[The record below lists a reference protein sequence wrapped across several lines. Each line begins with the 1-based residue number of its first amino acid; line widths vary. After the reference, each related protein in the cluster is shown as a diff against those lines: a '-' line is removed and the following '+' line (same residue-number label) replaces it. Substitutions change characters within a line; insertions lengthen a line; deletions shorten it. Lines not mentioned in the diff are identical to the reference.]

1 MNLITTN
8 LNRWKPT
15 LLDELFDDR
24 WFNFDTFNQTFPAV
38 NTIEKDNQY
47 LLEIAVPGMDK
58 KDFEIEIQNDLISIS
73 SISKQEKEVN
83 DNLNYNRQEFNYN
96 TFHRTFSL
104 PKEVDQSKIN
114 AIYSNG
120 ILTITLPK
128 LKEVISKSKKLIEVT
143 GFILIK

>member
-1 MNLITTN
+1 MNLISTN

-24 WFNFDTFNQTFPAV
+24 WFNFDAFNQTFPAV

-73 SISKQEKEVN
+73 SISKQEKEVK
-83 DNLNYNRQEFNYN
+83 DILNYNRQEFNYN
-96 TFHRTFSL
+96 SFHRTFSL
-104 PKEVDQSKIN
+104 PKEVDQSKIKAN
-114 AIYSNG
+114 YSNG

-128 LKEVISKSKKLIEVT
+128 LKEVISKSKKLIEV
-143 GFILIK
+143 K

>member
-1 MNLITTN
+1 MNLISTN

-73 SISKQEKEVN
+73 SISKQEKEIK

-96 TFHRTFSL
+96 SFHRTFSL
-104 PKEVDQSKIN
+104 PKEVDQSKIKAN
-114 AIYSNG
+114 YSNG

-128 LKEVISKSKKLIEVT
+128 LKELISKSTKLIEV
-143 GFILIK
+143 K

>member
-1 MNLITTN
+1 MNLISTN

-38 NTIEKDNQY
+38 NTIENDNQY

-96 TFHRTFSL
+96 SFHRTFSL
-104 PKEVDQSKIN
+104 PKEVDQSKIK

-128 LKEVISKSKKLIEVT
+128 LKEVISKSKKLIEV
-143 GFILIK
+143 K

>member
-1 MNLITTN
+1 MNLISTN

-38 NTIEKDNQY
+38 NTIENDNQY

-73 SISKQEKEVN
+73 SISKQEKEVK

-96 TFHRTFSL
+96 SFHRTFSL
-104 PKEVDQSKIN
+104 PKEVDQSKIK

-128 LKEVISKSKKLIEVT
+128 LKEVISKSKKLIEV
-143 GFILIK
+143 K

>member
-1 MNLITTN
+1 MNLISTN

-38 NTIEKDNQY
+38 NTIEKENQY

-73 SISKQEKEVN
+73 SISKQEKEVK
-83 DNLNYNRQEFNYN
+83 DNYNYNRQEFNYN
-96 TFHRTFSL
+96 SFHRTFSL
-104 PKEVDQSKIN
+104 PKEVDQSKIK
-114 AIYSNG
+114 ATYSNG

-128 LKEVISKSKKLIEVT
+128 LKEVISKSKKLIEV
-143 GFILIK
+143 K

>member
-1 MNLITTN
+1 MNLISTN

-73 SISKQEKEVN
+73 SISKQEKEVK
-83 DNLNYNRQEFNYN
+83 DYLNYNRQEFNYN
-96 TFHRTFSL
+96 SFHRTFSL
-104 PKEVDQSKIN
+104 PKEVDQSKIK
-114 AIYSNG
+114 AIYTNG

-128 LKEVISKSKKLIEVT
+128 LKEVISKSRKLIEV
-143 GFILIK
+143 K

>member
-24 WFNFDTFNQTFPAV
+24 WFNFDTYNNTFPAV
-38 NTIEKDNQY
+38 NSIEKDNQY

-58 KDFEIEIQNDLISIS
+58 KDFEIEIENDLISVS
-73 SISKQEKEVN
+73 STSKREKELKN
-83 DNLNYNRQEFNYN
+83 SFNYNRQEFNYN
-96 TFHRTFSL
+96 SFHRTFSL
-104 PKEVDQSKIN
+104 PKEVDQSRIK
-114 AIYSNG
+114 AIYTNG

-128 LKEVISKSKKLIEVT
+128 LKEVISKSRKLIEV
-143 GFILIK
+143 K

>member
-1 MNLITTN
+1 MNLISTN

-73 SISKQEKEVN
+73 SISKQEKEVK

-96 TFHRTFSL
+96 SFHRTFSL
-104 PKEVDQSKIN
+104 PKEVDQSKIK

-120 ILTITLPK
+120 ILTIALPK
-128 LKEVISKSKKLIEVT
+128 LKEVISKSKKLIEV
-143 GFILIK
+143 K

>member
-1 MNLITTN
+1 MNLISTN

-73 SISKQEKEVN
+73 SIYKQEKEVK

-96 TFHRTFSL
+96 SFHRTFSL
-104 PKEVDQSKIN
+104 PKEVDQSKIK

-128 LKEVISKSKKLIEVT
+128 LKEVISKSKKLIEV
-143 GFILIK
+143 K

>member
-1 MNLITTN
+1 MNLISTN

-24 WFNFDTFNQTFPAV
+24 WFNFDTFNQTLPAV
-38 NTIEKDNQY
+38 NTIEKENQY

-73 SISKQEKEVN
+73 SISKQEKEVK

-96 TFHRTFSL
+96 SFHRTFSL
-104 PKEVDQSKIN
+104 PKEVDQSKIK
-114 AIYSNG
+114 AIYTDG

-128 LKEVISKSKKLIEVT
+128 LKEVISKSRKLIEV
-143 GFILIK
+143 K

>member
-1 MNLITTN
+1 MNLISTN

-38 NTIEKDNQY
+38 NTIEKDNQF

-73 SISKQEKEVN
+73 SISKQEKEVK

-96 TFHRTFSL
+96 SFHRTFSL
-104 PKEVDQSKIN
+104 PKEVDQSKIK

-128 LKEVISKSKKLIEVT
+128 LKEVISKSKKLIEV
-143 GFILIK
+143 K

>member
-24 WFNFDTFNQTFPAV
+24 WFNFDTFNNTFPAV
-38 NTIEKDNQY
+38 NTIEKENQY

-58 KDFEIEIQNDLISIS
+58 KDFEIDIENDLISVS
-73 SISKQEKEVN
+73 STSKREKE
-83 DNLNYNRQEFNYN
+83 LKGGFNYNRQEFNYN
-96 TFHRTFSL
+96 SFHRTFSL
-104 PKEVDQSKIN
+104 PKEVDQSKIK
-114 AIYSNG
+114 AIYTNG

-128 LKEVISKSKKLIEVT
+128 LKEVISKSRKLIEV
-143 GFILIK
+143 K

>member
-1 MNLITTN
+1 MNLISTN

-24 WFNFDTFNQTFPAV
+24 WFNFDAFNQTFPAV

-96 TFHRTFSL
+96 SFHRTFSL
-104 PKEVDQSKIN
+104 PKEVDQSKIK

-128 LKEVISKSKKLIEVT
+128 LKEVISKSKKLIEV
-143 GFILIK
+143 K

>member
-1 MNLITTN
+1 MNLISTN
-8 LNRWKPT
+8 LNRLKPT

-73 SISKQEKEVN
+73 SISKQEKEVK

-96 TFHRTFSL
+96 SFHRTFSL
-104 PKEVDQSKIN
+104 PKEVDQSKIK

-128 LKEVISKSKKLIEVT
+128 LKEVISKSKKLIE
-143 GFILIK
+143 LK

>member
-1 MNLITTN
+1 MNLISTN

-73 SISKQEKEVN
+73 SISNQEKEVK

-96 TFHRTFSL
+96 SFHRTFSL
-104 PKEVDQSKIN
+104 PKEVDQSKIK

-128 LKEVISKSKKLIEVT
+128 LKEVISKSKKLIEV
-143 GFILIK
+143 K

>member
-1 MNLITTN
+1 MNLISTN

-73 SISKQEKEVN
+73 SISNHEKEVK

-96 TFHRTFSL
+96 SFHRTFSL
-104 PKEVDQSKIN
+104 PKEVDQSKIK
-114 AIYSNG
+114 AIYTNG

-128 LKEVISKSKKLIEVT
+128 LKEVISKSRKLIEV
-143 GFILIK
+143 K

>member
-38 NTIEKDNQY
+38 NTIEKNNQY

-58 KDFEIEIQNDLISIS
+58 KDFEIQIQNDLISIS
-73 SISKQEKEVN
+73 SVSKQEKEVK

-96 TFHRTFSL
+96 SFHRTFSL
-104 PKEVDQSKIN
+104 PKEVDQSKIQ

-128 LKEVISKSKKLIEVT
+128 LKEVISKSKKLIEV
-143 GFILIK
+143 K

>member
-1 MNLITTN
+1 MNLISTN
-8 LNRWKPT
+8 LNRLIPT
-15 LLDELFDDR
+15 SLDELFDDR

-38 NTIEKDNQY
+38 NTIERDNQY

-73 SISKQEKEVN
+73 SISKQEKEVK

-96 TFHRTFSL
+96 SFHRTFSL
-104 PKEVDQSKIN
+104 PKEVDQSKIK

-128 LKEVISKSKKLIEVT
+128 LKEVISKSKKLIEV
-143 GFILIK
+143 K

>member
-1 MNLITTN
+1 MNLISTN

-73 SISKQEKEVN
+73 SISKQEKEVK

-96 TFHRTFSL
+96 SFHRTFSL
-104 PKEVDQSKIN
+104 PKEVDQSKIK
-114 AIYSNG
+114 AIYLNG

-128 LKEVISKSKKLIEVT
+128 LKEVISKSKKLIEV
-143 GFILIK
+143 K

>member
-38 NTIEKDNQY
+38 NTIENDNQY

-73 SISKQEKEVN
+73 SISKQEKEVK

-96 TFHRTFSL
+96 SFHRTFSL
-104 PKEVDQSKIN
+104 PIEVDQSKIK
-114 AIYSNG
+114 AIYTNG

-128 LKEVISKSKKLIEVT
+128 LKEVISKSKKLIEV
-143 GFILIK
+143 K

>member
-1 MNLITTN
+1 MNLISTN
-8 LNRWKPT
+8 LNRWRPT

-96 TFHRTFSL
+96 SFHRTFSL
-104 PKEVDQSKIN
+104 PKEVDQSKIK

-128 LKEVISKSKKLIEVT
+128 LKEVISKSKKLIEV
-143 GFILIK
+143 K

>member
-1 MNLITTN
+1 MNLISTN
-8 LNRWKPT
+8 LNRCKPT

-38 NTIEKDNQY
+38 NTIEKENQY

-73 SISKQEKEVN
+73 SISKQEKEVK
-83 DNLNYNRQEFNYN
+83 DNFNYNRQEFNYN
-96 TFHRTFSL
+96 SFNRTFSL
-104 PKEVDQSKIN
+104 PKEVDQSKIK
-114 AIYSNG
+114 AIYTDG

-128 LKEVISKSKKLIEVT
+128 LKEVISKSRKLIEV
-143 GFILIK
+143 K

>member
-1 MNLITTN
+1 MNLISTN

-24 WFNFDTFNQTFPAV
+24 WFNFDAFNQTFPAV

-73 SISKQEKEVN
+73 SISNHEKEVK
-83 DNLNYNRQEFNYN
+83 DNLNYNRKEFNYN
-96 TFHRTFSL
+96 SFHRTFSL
-104 PKEVDQSKIN
+104 PKEVDQSKIK

-128 LKEVISKSKKLIEVT
+128 LKEVISKSKKLIEV
-143 GFILIK
+143 K

>member
-1 MNLITTN
+1 MNLISTN

-73 SISKQEKEVN
+73 SISKQEKEVK
-83 DNLNYNRQEFNYN
+83 DNLYYNRQEFNYN
-96 TFHRTFSL
+96 SFHRTFSL
-104 PKEVDQSKIN
+104 PKEVDQSKIK

-128 LKEVISKSKKLIEVT
+128 LKEVISKSKKLIEV
-143 GFILIK
+143 K

>member
-1 MNLITTN
+1 MNLISTN

-47 LLEIAVPGMDK
+47 LLEIAVPGMNK

-73 SISKQEKEVN
+73 SISKQEKEVK

-96 TFHRTFSL
+96 SFHRTFSL
-104 PKEVDQSKIN
+104 PKEVDQSKIKAN
-114 AIYSNG
+114 YSNG

-128 LKEVISKSKKLIEVT
+128 LKELISKSIKLIEV
-143 GFILIK
+143 K

>member
-1 MNLITTN
+1 MNLISTN

-38 NTIEKDNQY
+38 NTIEKNNQY

-58 KDFEIEIQNDLISIS
+58 KDFEIQIQNDLISIS
-73 SISKQEKEVN
+73 SVSKQEKEVK

-96 TFHRTFSL
+96 SFHRTFSL
-104 PKEVDQSKIN
+104 PKEVDQSKIQ

-128 LKEVISKSKKLIEVT
+128 LKEVISKSKKLIEV
-143 GFILIK
+143 K

>member
-1 MNLITTN
+1 MNLISTN

-73 SISKQEKEVN
+73 SISKQEKEIK

-96 TFHRTFSL
+96 SFHRTFSL
-104 PKEVDQSKIN
+104 PKEVDQSKIK

-128 LKEVISKSKKLIEVT
+128 LKEVISKSKKLIEV
-143 GFILIK
+143 K

>member
-1 MNLITTN
+1 MNLISTN

-24 WFNFDTFNQTFPAV
+24 WFNFDAFNQTFPAV

-73 SISKQEKEVN
+73 SISKQEKEVK

-96 TFHRTFSL
+96 SFHRTFSL
-104 PKEVDQSKIN
+104 PKEVDQSKIK

-128 LKEVISKSKKLIEVT
+128 LKEVISKSKKLIEV
-143 GFILIK
+143 K

>member
-1 MNLITTN
+1 MNLISTN
-8 LNRWKPT
+8 LNRLKPT

-73 SISKQEKEVN
+73 SISKQEKEVK
-83 DNLNYNRQEFNYN
+83 DNLYYNRQEFNYN
-96 TFHRTFSL
+96 SFHRTFSL
-104 PKEVDQSKIN
+104 PKEVDQSKIK

-128 LKEVISKSKKLIEVT
+128 LKEVISKSNKLIEV
-143 GFILIK
+143 K

>member
-1 MNLITTN
+1 MNLISTN

-38 NTIEKDNQY
+38 NTIEKENQY

-73 SISKQEKEVN
+73 SISKQEKEVK

-96 TFHRTFSL
+96 SFHRTFSL
-104 PKEVDQSKIN
+104 PNELDQSKIK

-128 LKEVISKSKKLIEVT
+128 LKELISKSKKLIEV
-143 GFILIK
+143 K